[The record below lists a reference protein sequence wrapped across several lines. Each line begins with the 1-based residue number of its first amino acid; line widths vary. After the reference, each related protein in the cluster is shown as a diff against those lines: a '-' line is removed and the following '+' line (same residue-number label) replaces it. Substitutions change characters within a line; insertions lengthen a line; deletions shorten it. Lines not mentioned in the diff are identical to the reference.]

1 MCFDSGAS
9 DELVEVNSLL
19 NLILNYAKFPLKMQN
34 SPQMDAN
41 VLFVPWR
48 GANKDMNREAQEIL
62 VVVSKSLEWAA

>member
-19 NLILNYAKFPLKMQN
+19 SLILNYAKFPLKMQN

-41 VLFVPWR
+41 VLFVHVCPGMEQIKIWTE
-48 GANKDMNREAQEIL
+48 KL
-62 VVVSKSLEWAA
+62 KKFWW

>member
-19 NLILNYAKFPLKMQN
+19 SLILNYAQFPLKMQN

-41 VLFVPWR
+41 VLFVHVCP
-48 GANKDMNREAQEIL
+48 GMEQIKI
-62 VVVSKSLEWAA
+62 